1 MHCNGSMSACLK
13 DHHNSLTVVTTQNS
27 KHVVSSFH
35 VYVSSAYEVFAFQT
49 RLQYMFNW
57 YAVSLTLLP
66 ELYIDVMPLLFSSL
80 SETNTQLRSSFV
92 SLSDCLIAN
101 ILIAPSESAVS
112 TRVWPPAPARPGGP
126 ASTLRA
132 DTAEL

>member
-1 MHCNGSMSACLK
+1 MPTCLHASIIRIITSHSQSSPPKTQSAAC
-13 DHHNSLTVVTTQNS
+13 
-27 KHVVSSFH
+27 VSSFH
-35 VYVSSAYEVFAFQT
+35 VYVSSAYEVSAFQT
-49 RLQYMFNW
+49 RLQYTFNW

-101 ILIAPSESAVS
+101 ILMAPSESAVS